1 MAEKTKSV
9 EQVESEP
16 RVGGRE
22 REFEF
27 ESKGGGR
34 ERERGREG
42 CEYAVTTEG
51 SGSEKFKYKHGRTI
65 LTRRGRQTYL
75 YKRGTDR
82 DMHQVYEHQC
92 RGGKNGCTT
101 DYVYGV
107 LCCVLTGIVLYM

>member
-1 MAEKTKSV
+1 MAEKTKSA

-22 REFEF
+22 RER
-27 ESKGGGR
+27 ESKSGRERERLNLRARGGER

-82 DMHQVYEHQC
+82 DTHQVYEHQC
-92 RGGKNGCTT
+92 RGEKKS
-101 DYVYGV
+101 
-107 LCCVLTGIVLYM
+107 LYK

>member
-27 ESKGGGR
+27 ER

-82 DMHQVYEHQC
+82 DTHQVYEHQC

>member
-92 RGGKNGCTT
+92 RGGKKW
-101 DYVYGV
+101 
-107 LCCVLTGIVLYM
+107 LYN